1 MTREEAVAL
10 LAAQG
15 PMAHAKKRRHG
26 SATVHP
32 PLGAAHPSAP
42 PTPRATRMLGSGPS
56 PARSGGVPA
65 HI

>member
-15 PMAHAKKRRHG
+15 PMAHAKKRRLG
-26 SATVHP
+26 SATVH
-32 PLGAAHPSAP
+32 LAP